1 LFGNYF
7 SWREAQPVTDP
18 LFAALPGPAGPLRAL
33 LDTRLL
39 ELGGDHDPVLTLVT
53 AALAD
58 RLDWA
63 IAGRQYRGF
72 VMLTAEFWR
81 AYRDLTATEAV
92 DDSFELL
99 LRGIAGN
106 DPDNGPA
113 VPAAEVR
120 QPPH

>member
-1 LFGNYF
+1 M
-7 SWREAQPVTDP
+7 TDP

-33 LDTRLL
+33 LDARLA
-39 ELGGDHDPVLTLVT
+39 ELGGDHDPVLTLVLRS
-53 AALAD
+53 LAD

-63 IAGRQYRGF
+63 IAGRQARGF
-72 VMLTAEFWR
+72 VLLTAEFWR

-92 DDSFELL
+92 DDSFDAL

-106 DPDNGPA
+106 DPDRGA

-120 QPPH
+120 HPQG